1 MGLRVGDS
9 ARVGAVLAAFF
20 GAGAV
25 MSAFLPLWLSDRGLS
40 AGEIGFVLGA
50 GSLLRVVGVPGGGWL
65 ADLVGRRWVLV
76 GAAGVAAAGTA
87 VLPGVHGVTG
97 LFVVV
102 AVVGVAASVLAP
114 LTDAVTL
121 ALAGAGRLEY
131 GRTRVW
137 GSVSYM
143 AATAGA
149 GALLGMTG
157 SGVVP
162 VLLVVGYGL
171 AAVFAVWV
179 PDLGVGRRD
188 VGGAPWWNASF
199 RLALVGTV
207 LIQGSHGAYYSF
219 APLLW
224 REAGI
229 SDGVIGL
236 LIAEGIVA
244 EVAVCIWGR
253 GVVAW
258 LGPAGLTGVAAGAC
272 AVRWTATALTVDV
285 GALAVVQVLHGV
297 TFAFQHLSA
306 MGVLTRVAP
315 GRAGTAQAVLSAVG
329 FSASTAAVVWVTGRL
344 YGGLGGYVFLPVAA
358 MGGAAVFT
366 VGPLRRALAGGSL
379 RAASDGERPHAP

>member
-1 MGLRVGDS
+1 MAVGGVPDS
-9 ARVGAVLAAFF
+9 ARVGSVLAAFF
-20 GAGAV
+20 AAGAV
-25 MSAFLPLWLSDRGLS
+25 MNAFLPLWLADRGLS

-65 ADLVGRRWVLV
+65 ADRVGRRGVLL
-76 GAAGVAAAGTA
+76 GAAGMAAVGAA
-87 VLPGVHGVTG
+87 VLPGAHGMG
-97 LFVVV
+97 PLFVVV

-137 GSVSYM
+137 GSISYM
-143 AATAGA
+143 VATAGA
-149 GALLGMTG
+149 GALLGVAG

-162 VLLVVGYGL
+162 VLLVVGYG
-171 AAVFAVWV
+171 AAAILSVWV
-179 PDLGVGRRD
+179 PDVAVRRREE
-188 VGGAPWWNASF
+188 GAAPWWDASF

-224 REAGI
+224 RQAGI

-236 LIAEGIVA
+236 LIAEGILA
-244 EVAVCIWGR
+244 EVALFLWGR
-253 GVVAW
+253 RLVAR
-258 LGPAGLTGVAAGAC
+258 LGPAGLTAVAAVAC
-272 AVRWTATALTVDV
+272 AVRWTATALTLDV
-285 GALAVVQVLHGV
+285 GVLAVVQLLHGV

-306 MGVLTRVAP
+306 MGVLMRVAP

-329 FSASTAAVVWVTGRL
+329 FSLATAVVVWVTGWL
-344 YGGLGGYVFLPVAA
+344 YAPLGAYVFLPVAV

-366 VGPLRRALAGGSL
+366 VRPLQRALK
-379 RAASDGERPHAP
+379 GEALK